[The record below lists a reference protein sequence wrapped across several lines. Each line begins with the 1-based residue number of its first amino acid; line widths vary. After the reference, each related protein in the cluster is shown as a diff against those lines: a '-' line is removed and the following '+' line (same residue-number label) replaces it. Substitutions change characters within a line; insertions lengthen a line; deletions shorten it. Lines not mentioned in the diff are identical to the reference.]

1 MWTAILQSITEC
13 INSILKIFLNKTSD
27 KQVIDSKKAK
37 DNIKDE
43 DETKA
48 FINRAINSANSNPNK
63 EILDKKAL
71 EELRRRISD

>member
-13 INSILKIFLNKTSD
+13 INSILKIFLNKASD

>member
-13 INSILKIFLNKTSD
+13 INSILKIFLNKASD

-48 FINRAINSANSNPNK
+48 FINRAIHSANSNPNK

>member
-27 KQVIDSKKAK
+27 KSVINSKKAK

>member
-48 FINRAINSANSNPNK
+48 LINRAINSVDPK
-63 EILDKKAL
+63 TKKILDKKAL
-71 EELRRRISD
+71 DELRRRISD